1 MNTLFVSKKNIF
13 EISRLIV
20 KSKTVGGASVIIP
33 HVCNNVNLFGAGF
46 AASVAQEYPIVKD
59 NYHLLGKKFL
69 AEHPGY
75 CQFVDVEYE
84 KQYDRKLIIA
94 NMIAQNGI
102 RAKNNPRPLNY
113 AYLIKS
119 MLEVR
124 AFILKNF
131 NSENPVEIHCP
142 KFGSGLAGGNW
153 RFIENL
159 IEDIWGNFRVV
170 VHQVENS
177 FKR

>member
-1 MNTLFVSKKNIF
+1 MKTLQISKKDIF
-13 EISRLIV
+13 QSARLIV
-20 KSKTVGGASVIIP
+20 KSKELGSNVIIP
-33 HVCNNVNLFGAGF
+33 HVCNNVDLFGAGF
-46 AASVAQEYPIVKD
+46 AASVAKQYPEVKD

-69 AEHPGY
+69 REHPGY

-84 KQYDRKLIIA
+84 KQYNRRLIVA

-102 RAKNNPRPLNY
+102 KARNNPRPLNY

-119 MLEVR
+119 MIDIKG
-124 AFILKNF
+124 FILKNF

-142 KFGSGLAGGNW
+142 RFGSGLAGGNW

-159 IEDIWGNFRVV
+159 IEDVWGNFRVV
-170 VHQVENS
+170 VHTI
-177 FKR
+177 